1 VIRYSRVSLQRSSGH
16 VLSSVLESKAAPTPS
31 SRPLGTDRFWLSSV
45 SASPLFQSIEQSISQ
60 QPLARPQPFFLAQNN
75 RTPTW
80 PRTRRNNPMA
90 DSTKSTKQSEFDRL
104 IGLAY
109 LVLIFCALSWA
120 KDFLLPIAL
129 ASLISFLLAP
139 AVSRLERWRLPAVLA
154 VLSTVAMAFV
164 VIGAVCATV
173 SVQAVDLVN
182 SLPKYRDNIE
192 AKWASIQKGPPGP
205 VSLAFQNVGELISD
219 LQKANASASDDQQ
232 PEPTKVQ
239 VVNGSDALLSLVKA
253 SMTPIIGP
261 TGEFAV
267 VVVLV
272 VFMLLERQRLRDR
285 FLRLIGHSRLVTT
298 TLAIDEAGS
307 RLSSFL
313 LVQLVVN
320 SGFALVLG
328 IGLYLI
334 GIPNATLWAV
344 LTMVLRFLPYVGV
357 WISAFFA
364 LALSIAISATWREPI
379 LVVSLY
385 LFLELFTNN
394 VVEPFVLGGST
405 GISPLAV
412 ILSALFWTWLWGPVG
427 LLLATPLTACLVTL
441 GRYFPAFYPWSV
453 LLAAQPPTSSE
464 TKLILL
470 LTEGRHSEAKALI
483 SELAGMQLSIRTAE
497 EVIVPTIRIIEN
509 DLFPGPTATKPKSL
523 IYEQLRQ
530 LVQEMTIPSRRDSE
544 EESPRTDGQL
554 SGLVIVPFV
563 GEGDELVGNVL
574 ARLLEAEGI
583 GSVLL
588 PWRTLRAEKLH
599 RLRELAP
606 KCVLVSAIEVRSAMA
621 VGKMARSIQVLLQD
635 SVIVVGL
642 WSLPSRGAAR
652 LVRRIRESLASNVYT
667 NLEQAVQGIALLII
681 PARSEVQ
688 PETEPE

>member
-1 VIRYSRVSLQRSSGH
+1 M
-16 VLSSVLESKAAPTPS
+16 P
-31 SRPLGTDRFWLSSV
+31 D
-45 SASPLFQSIEQSISQ
+45 
-60 QPLARPQPFFLAQNN
+60 N
-75 RTPTW
+75 
-80 PRTRRNNPMA
+80 
-90 DSTKSTKQSEFDRL
+90 TKSTKPSEVERL

-109 LVLIFCALSWA
+109 VVIIFCALSWA
-120 KDFLLPIAL
+120 KDFLLPVIL
-129 ASLISFLLAP
+129 ASLISFLLTP
-139 AVSRLERWRLPAVLA
+139 AVSRLQRWGLPAVLA
-154 VLSTVAMAFV
+154 VLSTVAMAFAI
-164 VIGAVCATV
+164 IGAVCATV

-192 AKWASIQKGPPGP
+192 GKWAGIQKGPPGP
-205 VSLAFQNVGELISD
+205 VNLAFKNVGELISD
-219 LQKANASASDDQQ
+219 LQKAGASAAGGEK

-239 VVNGSDALLSLVKA
+239 VVNSSDALLSLVKA
-253 SMTPIIGP
+253 GMTPIIGP
-261 TGEFAV
+261 TGECAV

-272 VFMLLERQRLRDR
+272 VFMLLERRRLRNR

-313 LVQLVVN
+313 LVQLEVN
-320 SGFALVLG
+320 TGFAIVLG
-328 IGLYLI
+328 IGLNLI
-334 GIPNATLWAV
+334 GIPNAMLWAV
-344 LTMVLRFLPYVGV
+344 LTLILRFLPYVGV

-364 LALSIAISATWREPI
+364 LALSIAISASWREPI

-412 ILSALFWTWLWGPVG
+412 IVSALFWTWLWGPVG

-441 GRYFPAFYPWSV
+441 GRYFPAFYPWSA

-464 TKLILL
+464 SKLILL
-470 LTEGRHSEAKALI
+470 LTEGRQSEAKALI
-483 SELAGMQLSIRTAE
+483 SELAGMQLTLKTAE

-509 DLFPGPTATKPKSL
+509 DLFPGPTATKPKSR

-530 LVQEMTIPSRRDSE
+530 LVQEMTVPSRRGPE
-544 EESPRTDGQL
+544 EESQRSDEQR
-554 SGLVIVPFV
+554 SALVIVPFV

-574 ARLLEAEGI
+574 AHLLEAEGV

-588 PWRTLRAEKLH
+588 RWRTLRAEKLH
-599 RLRELAP
+599 RLRELTP
-606 KCVLVSAIEVRSAMA
+606 KCVLVSTIEARSAMA
-621 VGKMARSIQVLLQD
+621 VGKMARSIQMLLPD
-635 SVIVVGL
+635 SVVVLGL
-642 WSLPSRGAAR
+642 WSLPSEGAAR
-652 LVRRIRESLASNVYT
+652 LLRRIRESLTSNVYT
-667 NLEQAVQGIALLII
+667 NLEQAVQGIASLIV
-681 PARSEVQ
+681 PARPEAQ

>member
-1 VIRYSRVSLQRSSGH
+1 
-16 VLSSVLESKAAPTPS
+16 
-31 SRPLGTDRFWLSSV
+31 
-45 SASPLFQSIEQSISQ
+45 
-60 QPLARPQPFFLAQNN
+60 
-75 RTPTW
+75 
-80 PRTRRNNPMA
+80 MA

>member
-1 VIRYSRVSLQRSSGH
+1 M
-16 VLSSVLESKAAPTPS
+16 P
-31 SRPLGTDRFWLSSV
+31 
-45 SASPLFQSIEQSISQ
+45 
-60 QPLARPQPFFLAQNN
+60 
-75 RTPTW
+75 
-80 PRTRRNNPMA
+80 
-90 DSTKSTKQSEFDRL
+90 DSTKSHEPAEFNRL

-139 AVSRLERWRLPAVLA
+139 AVSRLERWRFPGVLA

-192 AKWASIQKGPPGP
+192 AKWAAIQKGPPGP

-219 LQKANASASDDQQ
+219 LQKANASATGDQQ

-239 VVNGSDALLSLVKA
+239 VVNGSDALLSLVRA
-253 SMTPIIGP
+253 GMTPIIGP

-313 LVQLVVN
+313 LVQLEVN

-328 IGLYLI
+328 IGLNLI
-334 GIPNATLWAV
+334 GIPNAMLWAV
-344 LTMVLRFLPYVGV
+344 LTLVLRFLPYIGV

-385 LFLELFTNN
+385 LLLELFTNN

-412 ILSALFWTWLWGPVG
+412 IFSALFWTWLWGPIG

-441 GRYFPAFYPWSV
+441 GRYFPAFYPWSA

-470 LTEGRHSEAKALI
+470 LTEGRHSEAKALV
-483 SELAGMQLSIRTAE
+483 SELAGMQLSVKSAE

-509 DLFPGPTATKPKSL
+509 DLFPGPTATKPKSQ

-530 LVQEMTIPSRRDSE
+530 LVQEMTVPSRRGSE
-544 EESPRTDGQL
+544 EESLRTDRQR
-554 SGLVIVPFV
+554 SELVIVPFV

-574 ARLLEAEGI
+574 ARLLDAEGI

-606 KCVLVSAIEVRSAMA
+606 KCVLVSAIEARSAMA
-621 VGKMARSIQVLLQD
+621 VGKMARSIQLSLQD

-642 WSLPSRGAAR
+642 WSLPSQGAAR
-652 LVRRIRESLASNVYT
+652 LVRRIRESLTSNVYT

-681 PARSEVQ
+681 PAGPEAQ

>member
-1 VIRYSRVSLQRSSGH
+1 M
-16 VLSSVLESKAAPTPS
+16 PDT
-31 SRPLGTDRFWLSSV
+31 
-45 SASPLFQSIEQSISQ
+45 
-60 QPLARPQPFFLAQNN
+60 
-75 RTPTW
+75 
-80 PRTRRNNPMA
+80 
-90 DSTKSTKQSEFDRL
+90 TKSTKPSEVERL

-109 LVLIFCALSWA
+109 VVIIFCALSWA
-120 KDFLLPIAL
+120 KDFLLPVIL
-129 ASLISFLLAP
+129 ASLISFLLTP
-139 AVSRLERWRLPAVLA
+139 AVSRLQRWGLPAVLA
-154 VLSTVAMAFV
+154 VLGTVAMAFAI
-164 VIGAVCATV
+164 IGAVCATV

-192 AKWASIQKGPPGP
+192 GKWAAIQKGPPGP
-205 VSLAFQNVGELISD
+205 VNLAFKNVGELISD
-219 LQKANASASDDQQ
+219 LQKASASAAGGEQ

-253 SMTPIIGP
+253 GMTPIIGP

-272 VFMLLERQRLRDR
+272 VFMLLERRRLRNR

-313 LVQLVVN
+313 LVQLEVN
-320 SGFALVLG
+320 TGFAIVLG
-328 IGLYLI
+328 IGLNLI
-334 GIPNATLWAV
+334 GIPNAMLWAV
-344 LTMVLRFLPYVGV
+344 LTLILRFLPYVGV

-364 LALSIAISATWREPI
+364 LALSIAISASWREPI

-412 ILSALFWTWLWGPVG
+412 IVSALFWTWLWGPVG

-441 GRYFPAFYPWSV
+441 GRYFPAFYPWSA

-464 TKLILL
+464 SKLILL
-470 LTEGRHSEAKALI
+470 LTEGRQSEAKALI
-483 SELAGMQLSIRTAE
+483 SELSGMQLTLRTAE

-509 DLFPGPTATKPKSL
+509 DLFPGPTATRPKSR

-530 LVQEMTIPSRRDSE
+530 LVQEMTVSSRRGPE
-544 EESPRTDGQL
+544 EESQRSDEQP
-554 SGLVIVPFV
+554 SALVIVPFV

-574 ARLLEAEGI
+574 AHLLEAQGV

-588 PWRTLRAEKLH
+588 RWRTLRAEKLH

-606 KCVLVSAIEVRSAMA
+606 KCVLVSTIEARSAMA
-621 VGKMARSIQVLLQD
+621 VGKMARSIQMLLPD
-635 SVIVVGL
+635 SVVVLGL
-642 WSLPSRGAAR
+642 WSLPSEGAAR
-652 LVRRIRESLASNVYT
+652 LLRRIRESLTSNVYT
-667 NLEQAVQGIALLII
+667 NLEQAVQGIASLIV
-681 PARSEVQ
+681 PARPEAQ

>member
-1 VIRYSRVSLQRSSGH
+1 
-16 VLSSVLESKAAPTPS
+16 
-31 SRPLGTDRFWLSSV
+31 
-45 SASPLFQSIEQSISQ
+45 
-60 QPLARPQPFFLAQNN
+60 
-75 RTPTW
+75 
-80 PRTRRNNPMA
+80 MA

-139 AVSRLERWRLPAVLA
+139 AVSRLERWRLSAVLA

-441 GRYFPAFYPWSV
+441 GRYFPAFYPWSA

>member
-1 VIRYSRVSLQRSSGH
+1 
-16 VLSSVLESKAAPTPS
+16 
-31 SRPLGTDRFWLSSV
+31 
-45 SASPLFQSIEQSISQ
+45 
-60 QPLARPQPFFLAQNN
+60 
-75 RTPTW
+75 
-80 PRTRRNNPMA
+80 
-90 DSTKSTKQSEFDRL
+90 
-104 IGLAY
+104 
-109 LVLIFCALSWA
+109 
-120 KDFLLPIAL
+120 
-129 ASLISFLLAP
+129 
-139 AVSRLERWRLPAVLA
+139 
-154 VLSTVAMAFV
+154 
-164 VIGAVCATV
+164 
-173 SVQAVDLVN
+173 
-182 SLPKYRDNIE
+182 
-192 AKWASIQKGPPGP
+192 
-205 VSLAFQNVGELISD
+205 
-219 LQKANASASDDQQ
+219 
-232 PEPTKVQ
+232 
-239 VVNGSDALLSLVKA
+239 
-253 SMTPIIGP
+253 
-261 TGEFAV
+261 
-267 VVVLV
+267 
-272 VFMLLERQRLRDR
+272 
-285 FLRLIGHSRLVTT
+285 
-298 TLAIDEAGS
+298 
-307 RLSSFL
+307 
-313 LVQLVVN
+313 VN

-441 GRYFPAFYPWSV
+441 GRYFPAFYPWSA

>member
-1 VIRYSRVSLQRSSGH
+1 
-16 VLSSVLESKAAPTPS
+16 
-31 SRPLGTDRFWLSSV
+31 
-45 SASPLFQSIEQSISQ
+45 
-60 QPLARPQPFFLAQNN
+60 
-75 RTPTW
+75 
-80 PRTRRNNPMA
+80 
-90 DSTKSTKQSEFDRL
+90 
-104 IGLAY
+104 
-109 LVLIFCALSWA
+109 LSWA

-139 AVSRLERWRLPAVLA
+139 AVSRLERWRFPGVLA

-192 AKWASIQKGPPGP
+192 AKWAAIQKGPPGP

-219 LQKANASASDDQQ
+219 LQKANASATGDQQ

-253 SMTPIIGP
+253 GMTPIIGP

-334 GIPNATLWAV
+334 GIPNAMLWAV
-344 LTMVLRFLPYVGV
+344 LTMILRFLPYVGV

-441 GRYFPAFYPWSV
+441 GRYFPAFYPWSA

-509 DLFPGPTATKPKSL
+509 DLFPGPTATKPKSQ

-530 LVQEMTIPSRRDSE
+530 LVEEMTVPSRRDSE
-544 EESPRTDGQL
+544 EESPRTDTQL

-606 KCVLVSAIEVRSAMA
+606 RCILVSAIEVRSATA

-642 WSLPSRGAAR
+642 WSLPSQGAAR
-652 LVRRIRESLASNVYT
+652 LVRRIRESLATNVYT
-667 NLEQAVQGIALLII
+667 NLEQAVQGIASLVT
-681 PARSEVQ
+681 PAR
-688 PETEPE
+688 PETESESKSNLPESTSP

>member
-1 VIRYSRVSLQRSSGH
+1 
-16 VLSSVLESKAAPTPS
+16 
-31 SRPLGTDRFWLSSV
+31 
-45 SASPLFQSIEQSISQ
+45 
-60 QPLARPQPFFLAQNN
+60 
-75 RTPTW
+75 
-80 PRTRRNNPMA
+80 
-90 DSTKSTKQSEFDRL
+90 
-104 IGLAY
+104 
-109 LVLIFCALSWA
+109 
-120 KDFLLPIAL
+120 
-129 ASLISFLLAP
+129 
-139 AVSRLERWRLPAVLA
+139 
-154 VLSTVAMAFV
+154 
-164 VIGAVCATV
+164 
-173 SVQAVDLVN
+173 
-182 SLPKYRDNIE
+182 
-192 AKWASIQKGPPGP
+192 
-205 VSLAFQNVGELISD
+205 
-219 LQKANASASDDQQ
+219 
-232 PEPTKVQ
+232 

-253 SMTPIIGP
+253 GMTPIIGP

-272 VFMLLERQRLRDR
+272 VFVLLERQRLRDR

-313 LVQLVVN
+313 LVQLEVN
-320 SGFALVLG
+320 SGFALVVG
-328 IGLYLI
+328 IGLNLI
-334 GIPNATLWAV
+334 GIPNAMLWAV
-344 LTMVLRFLPYVGV
+344 LTLVLRFLPYIGV

-379 LVVSLY
+379 LVLSLY
-385 LFLELFTNN
+385 LLLELFTNN

-412 ILSALFWTWLWGPVG
+412 IVSALFWTWLWGPIG
-427 LLLATPLTACLVTL
+427 LLLATPLTACVVTL
-441 GRYFPAFYPWSV
+441 GRYFPAFYPWSA

-483 SELAGMQLSIRTAE
+483 SELVGMQLSVKSAE
-497 EVIVPTIRIIEN
+497 EVIVPTIRTIEN
-509 DLFPGPTATKPKSL
+509 DLFPGPTATKPKSQ

-530 LVQEMTIPSRRDSE
+530 LVQEMTVPSRLGAE
-544 EESPRTDGQL
+544 EESLRTDRQR
-554 SGLVIVPFV
+554 SELVIVPFV

-599 RLRELAP
+599 RLCELAP
-606 KCVLVSAIEVRSAMA
+606 QCVLVSAIEARSAMA
-621 VGKMARSIQVLLQD
+621 VGKMARSIQALLQD

-652 LVRRIRESLASNVYT
+652 LVKKIRESLASNVYT
-667 NLEQAVQGIALLII
+667 NLEQAVQGIALLIL
-681 PARSEVQ
+681 PTRPETQ

>member
-1 VIRYSRVSLQRSSGH
+1 
-16 VLSSVLESKAAPTPS
+16 
-31 SRPLGTDRFWLSSV
+31 
-45 SASPLFQSIEQSISQ
+45 
-60 QPLARPQPFFLAQNN
+60 
-75 RTPTW
+75 
-80 PRTRRNNPMA
+80 MA
-90 DSTKSTKQSEFDRL
+90 DSTKSHEPAEFNRL

-139 AVSRLERWRLPAVLA
+139 AVSRLERWRFHAVLA

-192 AKWASIQKGPPGP
+192 AKWAAIQKGPPGP

-219 LQKANASASDDQQ
+219 LQKANASATGGQQ

-253 SMTPIIGP
+253 GMTPIIGP
-261 TGEFAV
+261 SGEFAV

-313 LVQLVVN
+313 LVQLEVN

-328 IGLYLI
+328 IGLNLI
-334 GIPNATLWAV
+334 GIPNAMLWAV
-344 LTMVLRFLPYVGV
+344 LTLVLRFLPYIGV

-385 LFLELFTNN
+385 LLLELFTNN

-412 ILSALFWTWLWGPVG
+412 ICSALFWTWLWGPIG

-441 GRYFPAFYPWSV
+441 GRYFPAFYPWSA

-470 LTEGRHSEAKALI
+470 LTEGRHSEAKALV
-483 SELAGMQLSIRTAE
+483 SELAGMQLSVKSAE

-509 DLFPGPTATKPKSL
+509 DLFPGPTATKPKSQ

-530 LVQEMTIPSRRDSE
+530 LVQEMTVPSRRGSE
-544 EESPRTDGQL
+544 EESLRTDRQR
-554 SGLVIVPFV
+554 SELVIVPFV

-574 ARLLEAEGI
+574 ARLLDAEGI

-606 KCVLVSAIEVRSAMA
+606 KCVLVSAIEARSAMA
-621 VGKMARSIQVLLQD
+621 VGKMARSIQLSLQD

-642 WSLPSRGAAR
+642 WSLPSQGAAR
-652 LVRRIRESLASNVYT
+652 LVRRIRESLTSNVYT

-681 PARSEVQ
+681 PAGPEAQ